1 MPLRDKSILMLDLQG
16 RIGFASSALCELLG
30 TTPADIAGVSCFD
43 FVFPEDVEQARMI
56 FESNKVPHAEPFR
69 FKLRRKD
76 GSAVWADV
84 QAEALRPA
92 SGQVYGIVAT
102 VTAAKV

>member
-1 MPLRDKSILMLDLQG
+1 MLDLQG
-16 RIGFASSALCELLG
+16 RIAFASSGVCELLG

-43 FVFPEDVEQARMI
+43 FVFPEDEEQAKAL
-56 FESNKVPHAEPFR
+56 FELNKVPHAEPFR

-84 QAEALRPA
+84 QADALRPA
-92 SGQVYGIVAT
+92 NGQVYGIVAT

>member
-1 MPLRDKSILMLDLQG
+1 MMLDLQG
-16 RIGFASSALCELLG
+16 RIGFASLAVCELVG

-43 FVFPEDVEQARMI
+43 FVFPEDVEHARTI

-84 QAEALRPA
+84 QADALRPA
-92 SGQVYGIVAT
+92 NGQVYGIVAT
-102 VTAAKV
+102 VTPVKV

>member
-1 MPLRDKSILMLDLQG
+1 MLDLQG

-30 TTPADIAGVSCFD
+30 TTPEDIAGVSCFD
-43 FVFPEDVEQARMI
+43 FVFPENVEQAKAL

-69 FKLRRKD
+69 FKLRRRD

-84 QAEALRPA
+84 QADALRPA
-92 SGQVYGIVAT
+92 NGQVYGIVAT
-102 VTAAKV
+102 VTPVKV